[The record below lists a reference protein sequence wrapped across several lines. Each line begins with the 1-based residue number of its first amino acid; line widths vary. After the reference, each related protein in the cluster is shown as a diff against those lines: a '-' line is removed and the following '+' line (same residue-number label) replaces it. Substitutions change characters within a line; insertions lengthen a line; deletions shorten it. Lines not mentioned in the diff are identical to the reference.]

1 MLPGCSWRVRY
12 VFVLKNKQS
21 SRFFEV
27 LHIFGNCN
35 KSISPRG
42 RLVLSCFLHL
52 KATKCMFRLQI
63 KRNSGEHFFF
73 LFLVQAFK
81 IQQGILENLFCPNF
95 LLDQLILNTFNRGF
109 LVFFHSLSFSCLSF
123 IFSCSLSHSCQLIS
137 PLSLSLFAVNL
148 QPSVVAFFL
157 PLILSFLPPSSV
169 SLTLSVFLC
178 PDKGGESGRRW
189 SLQRAGDFPDPGDK
203 SRPGLLPRP
212 PGPPDLLGVRSLSV
226 YLPPPEVGRAK
237 QQRGGDHL
245 LRHHPGRTNHHCGI
259 GDKSPCHRPTAR
271 Q

>member
-1 MLPGCSWRVRY
+1 MS
-12 VFVLKNKQS
+12 
-21 SRFFEV
+21 
-27 LHIFGNCN
+27 
-35 KSISPRG
+35 
-42 RLVLSCFLHL
+42 
-52 KATKCMFRLQI
+52 
-63 KRNSGEHFFF
+63 
-73 LFLVQAFK
+73 
-81 IQQGILENLFCPNF
+81 
-95 LLDQLILNTFNRGF
+95 
-109 LVFFHSLSFSCLSF
+109 
-123 IFSCSLSHSCQLIS
+123 
-137 PLSLSLFAVNL
+137 
-148 QPSVVAFFL
+148 FFL
-157 PLILSFLPPSSV
+157 PLFLSFLSSNPSIPSLISV

-259 GDKSPCHRPTAR
+259 GDKSPCRRPTAR
-271 Q
+271 QRIQVLWLILTMIIKSWVDKLAYLLSTRSKSILPHHKNQKPKGIGFLCCHLVLHSFNRIPFRRPSTWT